1 MEQGEVFEPPACAPF
16 PRLYPCSER
25 AKSTEHLVKLWFKDL
40 NGLLERAG
48 PRKSVTLALDG
59 VPPAAKLFVQR
70 ERRARPLLETGDI
83 KWKDEQPGGGVDTL
97 NFTVG
102 TPVSTE
108 LRDALAFFSVQARP
122 LPCPPSRPC
131 HPLASP
137 VMQLHKTPTGGFYYL

>member
-1 MEQGEVFEPPACAPF
+1 M
-16 PRLYPCSER
+16 
-25 AKSTEHLVKLWFKDL
+25 
-40 NGLLERAG
+40 
-48 PRKSVTLALDG
+48 
-59 VPPAAKLFVQR
+59 QR

-122 LPCPPSRPC
+122 PPCPSSRPC

-137 VMQLHKTPTGGFYYL
+137 GCIAPVMQLHKTLTGGFYYL